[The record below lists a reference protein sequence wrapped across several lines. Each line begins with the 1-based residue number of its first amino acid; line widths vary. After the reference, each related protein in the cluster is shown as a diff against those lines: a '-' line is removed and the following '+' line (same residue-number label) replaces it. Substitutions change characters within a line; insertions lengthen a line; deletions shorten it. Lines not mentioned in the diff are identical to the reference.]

1 MTTRD
6 WKQRLEKVEN
16 LTVRFE
22 RCPLQLPYRPRLSK
36 PWQPSSLWRIFCRQN
51 LAFNFARSSKQEVHV
66 FAMETKAK
74 EAGKRLYLVTSY
86 AELWHYYKA
95 HRESLMHCYEVIPEG
110 SVCKLYFDLE
120 FQKLAN
126 PACDGKL
133 MVTKLIQYVCQKL
146 EEFYKIRCTEKD
158 VLILDSSTEE
168 KFSQHLIFVTLDAVF
183 KDNTHVGNF
192 VRNILQPAIAE
203 VCKRP
208 SNLLAAGGYEN
219 MVLASPSRMWDPRVL
234 TATNHGMHD
243 EESEGPKPKK
253 LKTAV
258 LEFSKDLPNMD
269 LSFLVVNTKDGF
281 SQLFVDLGVYTKNR
295 NFRLYKSSKVGKD
308 AMFEVAEGSK
318 FVPKPP
324 KNTSVEEQFFLYSLV
339 SNIRFSDS
347 LKILTC
353 DNSEEV
359 RHKSCTSHETPC
371 SSVSDAVLGD
381 QKSPY
386 PEIDQFVISV
396 VNKDGIQG
404 GIRCWTYFSVE
415 ELLVY
420 EISKYRWCENIGRA
434 HKSNHIMIVV
444 NLKNLVWYQKCHD
457 PVCRV
462 QQFKSQSYPL
472 PEEVCLDFFFTEEEE
487 SEVAMDEFPEGSIE
501 EIQSWGY
508 DTQENEEEKE
518 AVVCNQDEDWDDGF
532 DDDAYLEAAEKAE
545 CDATAGVSMP
555 DWRCTE
561 NEVPDKLLLDAAAQL
576 EASF

>member
-183 KDNTHVGNF
+183 KDNTHVVEGNF

-353 DNSEEV
+353 DKCEWDVEKV
-359 RHKSCTSHETPC
+359 GYTS
-371 SSVSDAVLGD
+371 SDRRSVDAVLGD

-472 PEEVCLDFFFTEEEE
+472 PEEVCLDFFFTEK
-487 SEVAMDEFPEGSIE
+487 SGEFTQLCCVSSLKRKARKPVQSDSSRG
-501 EIQSWGY
+501 EI
-508 DTQENEEEKE
+508 
-518 AVVCNQDEDWDDGF
+518 QDEDWDDGF

-561 NEVPDKLLLDAAAQL
+561 NEVPDKLLLDAAAQ
-576 EASF
+576 